1 MDTVRDFEQLWDTA
15 WKSKT
20 VVCSHLEFQFDKA
33 TATLL
38 EVRLHYVTKGSEVE
52 NPYDPGDISDFLQQE
67 LLALITI
74 AGLGWKWSQWLE
86 IARIGETLVK

>member
-1 MDTVRDFEQLWDTA
+1 M
-15 WKSKT
+15 
-20 VVCSHLEFQFDKA
+20 CSHLEFQFDKA

-74 AGLGWKWSQWLE
+74 AGLGWK
-86 IARIGETLVK
+86 